1 MDKKPLYLKNTLS
14 KEKEEF
20 TPLREGEVKMY
31 NCGPTVYDHQHIGN
45 LSAAV
50 FADILRRTLEYNG
63 YSVKQVMNFTDF
75 GHLTSDADEGE
86 DKMAVGLKREGLEPT
101 LENMRSLADTYISSF
116 LEDIKELNVNSTDTQ
131 FPRASDYI
139 EPQIVLIQTL
149 VEKDYAYELDDGVYF
164 DTQQFPTYG
173 ELGGQSESEQEAG
186 ARVEANQDKR
196 DPRDF
201 VLWKKNPDLGWDSPW
216 GKGFPGWHIECSG
229 MIFAL
234 LGRQIDIHTGGIE
247 HIGVH
252 HNNEIAQSEAATGKK
267 PFSRFWLH
275 RAHIQVEGRK
285 ISKSLGNTVYLR
297 QINDRG
303 FSPLSYRYWLLT
315 SHYSTPANFTWD
327 ALEGAHAALKK
338 LHRYFVDEL
347 NVDDGSVDSEY
358 QEKFTALINDDLNT
372 PKAVALMWELV
383 KDEDVTPEDK
393 RATLLL
399 FDSVLGLGL
408 NESKDRLA
416 ELLKGG
422 GQKLS
427 ISDAPENIQELVEER
442 ERAREQKD
450 FERSDELRQKIKK
463 EGYTIEDTDK
473 GPQLSK

>member
-1 MDKKPLYLKNTLS
+1 
-14 KEKEEF
+14 
-20 TPLREGEVKMY
+20 MY

-101 LENMRSLADTYISSF
+101 LENMRSLADTYIASF
-116 LEDIKELNVNSTDTQ
+116 LEDIKALNVNSTDTQ

-139 EPQIVLIQTL
+139 EPQVVLIQTL
-149 VEKDYAYELDDGVYF
+149 VEKDYAYELEDGVYF

-173 ELGGQSESEQEAG
+173 ELGGQSESEQETG
-186 ARVEANQDKR
+186 ARVEANPDKR

-297 QINDRG
+297 QISDRG

-347 NVDDGSVDSEY
+347 NVDDGLVDTQY

-372 PKAVALMWELV
+372 PKAVALVWELV

-427 ISDAPENIQELVEER
+427 ISDAPENIQKLVEER
-442 ERAREQKD
+442 EKAREQKD

>member
-1 MDKKPLYLKNTLS
+1 MDKNPLYLTNTLS
-14 KEKEEF
+14 RKKEAF
-20 TPLREGEVKMY
+20 VPLRIGEVKMY

-101 LENMRSLADTYISSF
+101 LENMRSLADTYIASF
-116 LEDIKELNVNSTDTQ
+116 LEDIKALNVNSTDTQ

-139 EPQIVLIQTL
+139 EPQVVLIQTL
-149 VEKDYAYELDDGVYF
+149 VEKDYAYELEDGVYF

-173 ELGGQSESEQEAG
+173 ELGGQSESEQETG
-186 ARVEANQDKR
+186 ARVEANPDKR

-297 QINDRG
+297 QISDRG

-347 NVDDGSVDSEY
+347 NVDDGLVDTQY

-372 PKAVALMWELV
+372 PKAVALVWELV

-427 ISDAPENIQELVEER
+427 ISDAPENIQKLVEER
-442 ERAREQKD
+442 EKAREQKD